1 MSESLHHEMPI
12 VTTSDIKSAEEYLR
26 SVDDPHMMESWRKMR
41 GENPDLAGKILK
53 IAFDNSG
60 TDAEVQAHLLHI
72 ACLTYE
78 AINAALQ
85 EKPDSSTESSI

>member
-1 MSESLHHEMPI
+1 
-12 VTTSDIKSAEEYLR
+12 
-26 SVDDPHMMESWRKMR
+26 MR

-53 IAFDNSG
+53 TAFDNSG

-78 AINAALQ
+78 AINAALH